1 MWQMKR
7 MKELTRSPQ
16 SQGNRDG
23 MPQRSIHSESKEEG
37 KGNVDGLVFQ
47 KSRLEEHWEL
57 HKVSEKFICNL
68 DYIDF
73 QLQL

>member
-7 MKELTRSPQ
+7 VKEITRSPQ
-16 SQGNRDG
+16 SQGSRDG
-23 MPQRSIHSESKEEG
+23 MPQISTHSESEEEG
-37 KGNVDGLVFQ
+37 KSNVDGLVFQ

-57 HKVSEKFICNL
+57 HKVSVKFICNL
-68 DYIDF
+68 DDIDF